1 VPKLLYA
8 RAPQGTDEERKIRK
22 LAGSRHAPADWIKRA
37 RMIILSWEGL
47 RTAMIAAK
55 LRCHPQTVRERI
67 HRFNAQGM
75 DGLGDRPGAG
85 RKPRLTELERS
96 KIIALTRTEPP
107 GRLVRGGGGEL
118 EAFDEK
124 REAHWTLNALMAAAR
139 DRGIV
144 VGRSQIRRILL
155 REGVRWRNTRPWS
168 QSEDPQFAPKGP
180 ESSNSIPSR
189 RRILR

>member
-67 HRFNAQGM
+67 PIASTPRGWTGSAIVPALAGSLASQSWNARRSSLSPEQS
-75 DGLGDRPGAG
+75 RPGAWCAAVVESLKPSMRKG
-85 RKPRLTELERS
+85 RPT
-96 KIIALTRTEPP
+96 
-107 GRLVRGGGGEL
+107 GRLM
-118 EAFDEK
+118 
-124 REAHWTLNALMAAAR
+124 H
-139 DRGIV
+139 
-144 VGRSQIRRILL
+144 
-155 REGVRWRNTRPWS
+155 
-168 QSEDPQFAPKGP
+168 
-180 ESSNSIPSR
+180 
-189 RRILR
+189 